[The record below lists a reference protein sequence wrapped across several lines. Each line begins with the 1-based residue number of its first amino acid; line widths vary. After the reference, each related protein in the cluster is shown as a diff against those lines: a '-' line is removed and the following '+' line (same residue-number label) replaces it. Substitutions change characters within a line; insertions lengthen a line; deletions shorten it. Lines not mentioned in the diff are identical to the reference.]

1 MIVSQASIVLYWNK
15 KCCFATQ
22 SVHQS
27 KPFFAKSKDHRI
39 FAVFALCC
47 LAYFTAVK
55 GHLIPFETGFY
66 KLGQIMHEHQCQ
78 EIVKLVRVL
87 SFSLRCQLSPCHSIY
102 LAIISIFALIL
113 AYFDRSCHKSANCGC
128 ICSIWRW
135 VCLSESTCVQS
146 DSTLRRSSMAND
158 RALLHFN

>member
-1 MIVSQASIVLYWNK
+1 MLLCYAKCPPIQA
-15 KCCFATQ
+15 
-22 SVHQS
+22 
-27 KPFFAKSKDHRI
+27 FFFLQKSEDHRI

-55 GHLIPFETGFY
+55 SHLVSFETAFY

-113 AYFDRSCHKSANCGC
+113 AYFDRSCHKSASYEC
-128 ICSIWRW
+128 ICSIWRR

>member
-1 MIVSQASIVLYWNK
+1 MSYIEIRNVALLRKVSTNPSLFLQ
-15 KCCFATQ
+15 
-22 SVHQS
+22 
-27 KPFFAKSKDHRI
+27 KSKDHRI

-55 GHLIPFETGFY
+55 SHLVSFETAFY
-66 KLGQIMHEHQCQ
+66 KLGQITHEHQCQ

-128 ICSIWRW
+128 ICLIWRW

-146 DSTLRRSSMAND
+146 DSTLRRNPTVS
-158 RALLHFN
+158 

>member
-1 MIVSQASIVLYWNK
+1 MLLCYAKCPPIQAFFCKKVRITGSLQFLHCVVSHISQL
-15 KCCFATQ
+15 
-22 SVHQS
+22 S
-27 KPFFAKSKDHRI
+27 KVTLFRLRRH
-39 FAVFALCC
+39 
-47 LAYFTAVK
+47 FTSWVRSCMNINVK
-55 GHLIPFETGFY
+55 
-66 KLGQIMHEHQCQ
+66 
-78 EIVKLVRVL
+78 KLVRVL

-146 DSTLRRSSMAND
+146 DSTLRRNPTVS
-158 RALLHFN
+158 